1 VTVYRL
7 IDQLLFPPPELAE
20 PNGLLAIGGDLST
33 ERLLLAYS
41 TGIFPWF
48 NEGEP
53 ILWWSP
59 DPRCILELDRMRI
72 SRSLGKVLRQGKFRV
87 TFDRAFP
94 EVIDACGRLR
104 RESGEGTWITGE
116 LRDAFCRLYRL
127 GFAHSVECWRDG
139 VLAGGLYGICLGR
152 CFFGES
158 MFHRVPDAS
167 KVALATLVRNL
178 AGQGFELV
186 DCQMPSAHLTSL
198 GAEEIPRGE
207 FLRRLARGGVLPSS
221 KPVPGDFPPSP
232 ATF

>member
-1 VTVYRL
+1 MTVYRL

-221 KPVPGDFPPSP
+221 TPVPGDFPPSP